1 MSLVSLQTR
10 YDFEFV
16 KRARDFAVVEHG
28 KLLQEYN
35 DKPFFVHLSD
45 LQMVLARFG
54 ITDPI
59 VLASAWLHDVV
70 EDTGVT
76 NDEIKSLFG
85 VEVADIVDRVTNP
98 TGGNRASRHAI
109 SYPKISQSS
118 NATRVKLADRI
129 ANASSGKMIG
139 MYVKEHGKFKSA
151 IYRENCPQDIQ
162 NMWDY
167 LDALISDNTPY

>member
-1 MSLVSLQTR
+1 MTKFKE
-10 YDFEFV
+10 DFELV

-28 KLLQEYN
+28 KLLQLYN

-45 LQMVLARFG
+45 LQMVLTHFG
-54 ITDPI
+54 ITNPV

-76 NDEIKSLFG
+76 NEEIKVLFG
-85 VEVADIVDRVTNP
+85 AEIADIVDRVTNP
-98 TGGNRASRHAI
+98 VGGNRASRHAI
-109 SYPKISQSS
+109 AYPKIAQSS

-139 MYVKEHGKFKSA
+139 MYVKEHGNFRKT
-151 IYRENCPQDIQ
+151 IYRENCPADIQ
-162 NMWDY
+162 AMWDY
-167 LDALISDNTPY
+167 RDSIIDNAKF